1 LALKRLKNQRKLKNK
16 HLKMNQLPNYI
27 FITGGV
33 FSGLGKGI
41 ATASIGKIL
50 QSRGFKITCI
60 KIDPYIN
67 VDAGTLRPTEHGEVF
82 VTEDGGET
90 DEDLGHYERFLDIN
104 LSKENSIT
112 TGKIYSEVIKNERE
126 GKYLGKT
133 VEAIPHL
140 TNEINRRI
148 RDIGQQTGADFVLIE
163 IGGTVGEY
171 QNELYYRAARI
182 MKNEGEQVL
191 FCHLV
196 YLPIPEHL
204 GEMKTKPAQ
213 QSVEML
219 GRLGIQ
225 SDFIICRAKYSIDEK
240 RKGKIATFCNV
251 NKEDIISNP
260 DLNYSYKLPIIFEE
274 QNLGEK
280 ILKKFNL
287 RAKEKDLTSW
297 KEFATKLE
305 NSTKKIKIG
314 IIGKYFDTGDFK
326 LSDSYVSVIEA
337 VKHTCAKNEAKAE
350 ILWIDSKDF
359 EKDEKNLEILKDLQG
374 IIIPGGFGKSGVE
387 GKILAIKYAREN
399 NIPFLGLCYG
409 FQLAVIEF
417 ARNVCKLENANSTE
431 IDPKTPYPIIDFL
444 PWQKELIQENKYG
457 ATMRLGGQI
466 VKIKENTLAFKLYGK
481 NQVVERFR
489 HRYEISP
496 NYVEILEKNG
506 FLFSGSTP
514 DGKIKQIGEMPHH
527 KYFIGSQFHPEFTSR
542 PLTPNP
548 LFDGFIKACLF

>member
-1 LALKRLKNQRKLKNK
+1 
-16 HLKMNQLPNYI
+16 MNQSPNYI
-27 FITGGV
+27 FVSGGV

-50 QSRGFKITCI
+50 QSRGFKVTCI

-104 LSKENSIT
+104 LSKENNIT

-140 TNEINRRI
+140 TDEIIRRI
-148 RDIGQQTGADFVLIE
+148 KNIDQQAGVDFVLIE

-171 QNELYYRAARI
+171 QNELYYRVARI
-182 MKNEGEQVL
+182 MKNESEKVL

-196 YLPIPEHL
+196 YLPIPKHL

-213 QSVEML
+213 QSVEVL

-225 SDFIICRAKYSIDEK
+225 PDFIICRAERPLDEI
-240 RKGKIATFCNV
+240 RKEKIATFCNV

-260 DLNYSYKLPIIFEE
+260 DLDYSYQLPLIFEE

-287 RAKEKDLTSW
+287 ETKEKDLTSW
-297 KEFATKLE
+297 KEFAAKLE

-326 LSDSYVSVIEA
+326 LADSYVSVIEA
-337 VKHTCAKNEAKAE
+337 VKHASANNKVKAE
-350 ILWIDSKDF
+350 ILWLDSKDF
-359 EKDEKNLEILKDLQG
+359 ERGEKNLEILKELQG
-374 IIIPGGFGKSGVE
+374 IIIPGGFGKSGIE

-409 FQLAVIEF
+409 LQLAVIEF
-417 ARNVCKLENANSTE
+417 ARNVCQLKNANSTE
-431 IDPKTPYPIIDFL
+431 IDPQTPYPVVDFL
-444 PWQKELIQENKYG
+444 PWQKELIKENQYG

-481 NQVVERFR
+481 NQVIERFR

-496 NYVEILEKNG
+496 DYVEILEKNG

-514 DGKIKQIGEMPHH
+514 DEKIKQIGEIPHH
-527 KYFIGSQFHPEFTSR
+527 KYFIGTQFHPEFTSR
-542 PLTPNP
+542 PLRPNP
-548 LFDGFIKACLF
+548 LFDGFIKACLS

>member
-1 LALKRLKNQRKLKNK
+1 
-16 HLKMNQLPNYI
+16 MNQLPNYI

-50 QSRGFKITCI
+50 QSRGFKVTCI

-104 LSKENSIT
+104 LSKENNIT
-112 TGKIYSEVIKNERE
+112 TGKIYGEVIKNERE

-148 RDIGQQTGADFVLIE
+148 RDIGKQTGVDFVLIE

-171 QNELYYRAARI
+171 QNEVYYRAARI

-225 SDFIICRAKYSIDEK
+225 SDFIICRAKYAIDEK
-240 RKGKIATFCNV
+240 RKEKIATFCNV
-251 NKEDIISNP
+251 SKEDIISNP
-260 DLNYSYKLPIIFEE
+260 DLDYSYKLPIIFEE
-274 QNLGEK
+274 QNFGEK

-287 RAKEKDLTSW
+287 GGKEKDLTSW
-297 KEFATKLE
+297 REFAAKLE

-326 LSDSYVSVIEA
+326 LADSYVSVIEA

-359 EKDEKNLEILKDLQG
+359 EKDEKNLEILKDIQG
-374 IIIPGGFGKSGVE
+374 IIIPGGFGNSGVE

-409 FQLAVIEF
+409 LQLAVVEF
-417 ARNVCKLENANSTE
+417 ARNVCKLEKANSTE

-444 PWQKELIQENKYG
+444 PWQKKLIKENKYG

-466 VKIKENTLAFKLYGK
+466 VKIEEDTLAFKLYGK
-481 NQVVERFR
+481 NEIVERFR

-496 NYVEILEKNG
+496 DYVEILEKNG
-506 FLFSGSTP
+506 FLFSGSTS
-514 DGKIKQIGEMPHH
+514 DGKIKQIGEISNH
-527 KYFIGSQFHPEFTSR
+527 KYFIGTQFHPEFTSR
-542 PLTPNP
+542 PLKPNP
-548 LFDGFIKACLF
+548 LFDGFIKACLL